1 MSVLDEILSYARA
14 SECSDVHLSND
25 QVILR
30 KNGKLEPYFA
40 KYSTDEVNAMIMG
53 MLDEKQKQHLEKG
66 YDLDYSYEK
75 NQRERYRVNVYYQR
89 DKLCAALRI
98 INDVI
103 RTLDDL
109 SMPSVMKE
117 LTQDPRGLVLLTGPT
132 GSGKSTTLAAMIDSI
147 NANRS
152 CHILTVEDPIEYVYH
167 QKQAMIHQREIGRDV
182 KDFDMALRSA
192 MREDPDVILVGEMR
206 DYETISAVITLAET
220 GHLVFSTLHTS
231 GAVKTIDRIVDVF
244 PSHRQEQVRVQLA
257 GVINAV
263 VTQELLVK
271 ADGSGRVAAMEIM
284 VANDAIRNL
293 IRENKNHQIKSIMQM
308 GASTGMQTMNVALAK
323 LVKEHK
329 VSMETALRCSDDE
342 KELRQYLGQ

>member
-1 MSVLDEILSYARA
+1 MSVLDDILSYARQND
-14 SECSDVHLSND
+14 CSDVHLSSN

-30 KNGKLEPYFA
+30 RNGKLEPYFIDFT
-40 KYSTDEVNAMIMG
+40 KDDIHAMIMG
-53 MLDEKQKQHLEKG
+53 MLSEKQKQHLELG
-66 YDLDYSYEK
+66 NDLDYSYEK
-75 NQRERYRVNVYYQR
+75 ANGERYRVNVYYQR
-89 DKLCAALRI
+89 DNLCAALRI
-98 INDVI
+98 INDKI
-103 RTLDDL
+103 RTLEEL
-109 SMPSVMKE
+109 QMPPVMKS
-117 LTQDPRGLVLLTGPT
+117 LTQNPRGLVLLTGPT

-147 NANRS
+147 NSIRN

-182 KDFDMALRSA
+182 KDFDVALRSA

-206 DYETISAVITLAET
+206 DYETIAAVITLAET

-308 GASTGMQTMNVALAK
+308 GAGTGMQTMNASLAK
-323 LVKEHK
+323 LVRENKIT
-329 VSMETALRCSDDE
+329 METALQYTDDE
-342 KELRQYLGQ
+342 KELRQYLGY

>member
-1 MSVLDEILSYARA
+1 MSVLDEILRYARA
-14 SECSDVHLSND
+14 NDCSDVHLSSNK
-25 QVILR
+25 VILR
-30 KNGKLEPYFA
+30 KNGRLEPYFVD
-40 KYSTDEVNAMIMG
+40 YSEEEIHHMILD
-53 MLDEKQKQHLEKG
+53 MLDEKQKEHLKQG
-66 YDLDYSYEK
+66 NDLDYSYEK
-75 NQRERYRVNVYYQR
+75 ENKRYRVNVYYQR
-89 DKLCAALRI
+89 DHLCAALRI

-109 SMPSVMKE
+109 QMPPVMKS
-117 LTQDPRGLVLLTGPT
+117 LTQNPRGLVLLTGPT
-132 GSGKSTTLAAMIDSI
+132 GSGKSTTLAALIDSI
-147 NANRS
+147 NSTRN

-167 QKQAMIHQREIGRDV
+167 EKQAMIHQREIGRDV
-182 KDFDMALRSA
+182 KDFDIALRSA

-206 DYETISAVITLAET
+206 DYETIAAVITLAET

-308 GASTGMQTMNVALAK
+308 GAVSGMQTMNVSLANLVRQQKIK
-323 LVKEHK
+323 L
-329 VSMETALRCSDDE
+329 ETALKYTDDE
-342 KELRQYLGQ
+342 NELRQYLGN

>member
-1 MSVLDEILSYARA
+1 MSVLDEILVYARA
-14 SECSDVHLSND
+14 NDCSDVHLSSN

-30 KNGKLEPYFA
+30 KNGKLEPYFVQFSE
-40 KYSTDEVNAMIMG
+40 KDIHNMIMG
-53 MLDEKQKQHLEKG
+53 MLDDKQIEHLKLG
-66 YDLDYSYEK
+66 NDLDYSYEQDGK
-75 NQRERYRVNVYYQR
+75 RYRVNVYFQR

-103 RTLDDL
+103 RTLEDL
-109 SMPSVMKE
+109 QMPPVMKS
-117 LTQDPRGLVLLTGPT
+117 LTQNPRGLVLLTGPT
-132 GSGKSTTLAAMIDSI
+132 GSGKSTTLAALIDSI
-147 NANRS
+147 NSTRN

-167 QKQAMIHQREIGRDV
+167 EKQAMIHQREIGRDV
-182 KDFDMALRSA
+182 KDFDVALRSA

-206 DYETISAVITLAET
+206 DYETIAAVITLAET

-271 ADGSGRVAAMEIM
+271 ADGSGRIAAMEIM

-308 GASTGMQTMNVALAK
+308 GAVSGMQTMNVSLANLVRQQKIK
-323 LVKEHK
+323 L
-329 VSMETALRCSDDE
+329 ETALKYTDDE
-342 KELRQYLGQ
+342 NELRQYLGN

>member
-1 MSVLDEILSYARA
+1 MSVLDDILSYARTN
-14 SECSDVHLSND
+14 ECSDVHLSSN

-30 KNGKLEPYFA
+30 KNGKLEPYFT
-40 KYSTDEVNAMIMG
+40 KFSKEEIQSMILG
-53 MLDEKQKQHLEKG
+53 MLNEKQKEQLELG
-66 YDLDYSYEK
+66 NDLDYSYEK
-75 NQRERYRVNVYYQR
+75 DDKRYRVNVYYQR
-89 DKLCAALRI
+89 DHLCAALRI

-103 RTLDDL
+103 RTLEDL
-109 SMPSVMKE
+109 EMPPVMKD
-117 LTQDPRGLVLLTGPT
+117 LTQNPRGLVLLTGPT

-147 NANRS
+147 NATRN

-167 QKQAMIHQREIGRDV
+167 EKQAMIHQREIGRDV
-182 KDFDMALRSA
+182 KDFDVALRSA

-206 DYETISAVITLAET
+206 DYETIAAVITLAET

-308 GASTGMQTMNVALAK
+308 GASSGMQPMNVSLAN
-323 LVKEHK
+323 LVRQQK
-329 VSMETALRCSDDE
+329 VSLETALKYTDDE
-342 KELRQYLGQ
+342 RELRQYLGY